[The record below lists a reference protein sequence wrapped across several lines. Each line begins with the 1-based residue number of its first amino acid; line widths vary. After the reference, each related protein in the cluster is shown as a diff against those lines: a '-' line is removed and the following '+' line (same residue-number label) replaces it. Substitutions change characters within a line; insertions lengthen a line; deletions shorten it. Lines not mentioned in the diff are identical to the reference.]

1 MTRPPRDIVVV
12 RVLLALTGF
21 TSVVNGLLEQNPA
34 DETSTHIFGWFL
46 VAFGIA
52 CWWSTFRLR
61 APGQRRRVEV
71 LVLMALLVAI
81 RIYQIIRFDAPI
93 AATGFILP
101 LLVFWRAGK
110 QDTRAWLANGTGT
123 RPGSAR
129 AFGAFGALGAVGIT
143 VAALVVLTGAGA
155 AVT

>member
-1 MTRPPRDIVVV
+1 
-12 RVLLALTGF
+12 
-21 TSVVNGLLEQNPA
+21 
-34 DETSTHIFGWFL
+34 
-46 VAFGIA
+46 
-52 CWWSTFRLR
+52 
-61 APGQRRRVEV
+61 
-71 LVLMALLVAI
+71 MALLVAI
-81 RIYQIIRFDAPI
+81 RTYQIIRFDAPI

-110 QDTRAWLANGTGT
+110 QDIRAWLANGTGT